1 MQRVNAFISYKL
13 VRLTVKGLMDTRDE
27 DVHSR
32 GLRPWNKQACQHPR
46 RKKTVEK
53 AEIPPSFTTQH
64 ESHSTTIH
72 TKHVHVLMHIFRPL
86 YLVARARRRGRG
98 GGIQQWTKDFWQKAE
113 VSHARTRLSLCPEYR
128 HTKGWIWVSTL
139 QYFGPI
145 GSKRIATV
153 RFLILLSYHQ
163 RSCTASF
170 VKCISH
176 WQQCNERE
184 A

>member
-1 MQRVNAFISYKL
+1 MRMFTHKDWDHATSRHVSTLEQKKQWKKL
-13 VRLTVKGLMDTRDE
+13 K
-27 DVHSR
+27 S
-32 GLRPWNKQACQHPR
+32 
-46 RKKTVEK
+46 
-53 AEIPPSFTTQH
+53 PPSFTTQH
-64 ESHSTTIH
+64 ESHSTTVH
-72 TKHVHVLMHIFRPL
+72 TKHVHVHIRILMHIFRPL

-98 GGIQQWTKDFWQKAE
+98 EIQQWTKDFCQKAE
-113 VSHARTRLSLCPEYR
+113 VSHALTRLSLWPEYR